1 MCAITACVQDAWSYL
16 PTKSENSEQ
25 PPVRQGSVAPIWV
38 GSAAML
44 HRLITAAMAAL
55 LAPQAAAECP
65 RDAAAIIE
73 LDRQYQDAV
82 FRNDSGAIERLLPE
96 DFALVTGRG
105 KPVRKADLVKEART
119 QAARYERQHDTQQ
132 SVRFIGEIAVISAL
146 LHAKGREGRKP
157 FDYRLWFSDVYLCT
171 PEGWRY
177 SFAQSS
183 IPLPE

>member
-1 MCAITACVQDAWSYL
+1 MSQ
-16 PTKSENSEQ
+16 
-25 PPVRQGSVAPIWV
+25 
-38 GSAAML
+38 
-44 HRLITAAMAAL
+44 RLIAAAIAVL
-55 LAPQAAAECP
+55 WTSQAAAECP

-82 FRNDSGAIERLLPE
+82 FRNDADAVERLLPE

-105 KPVRKADLVKEART
+105 KEVRKADLVGEART
-119 QAARYERQHDTQQ
+119 EVAHYERQHDTQQ
-132 SVRFIGEIAVISAL
+132 SVRFIGDIAVISAL
-146 LHAKGREGRKP
+146 LHVRGREGGHP
-157 FDYRLWFSDVYLCT
+157 VDYRLWFSDVYLCT